1 LDDLVFLVLSR
12 MTQEVKYRRTYE
24 SLRAALPSWG
34 AVLDAASHDLEDLLH
49 DAGLARTKSHQ
60 IQAILEEIEAREGAL
75 DLSGLRDLPDDEVE
89 AYLTSLP
96 GVARKTARCVMLYA
110 LDRDTCPVDT
120 HVWRV
125 MRRLGFAPDKPW
137 SESNARRL
145 EDVIPSNLRA
155 SLHVTLISHGRAICQ
170 ARRPLCSE
178 CVLVDSCPSVD
189 PGELAT
195 RR

>member
-1 LDDLVFLVLSR
+1 VRGSQPVERPPLVDIERRLRAAYGTPRHHNPPDPLDDLVFLVLSR

-89 AYLTSLP
+89 ALCH
-96 GVARKTARCVMLYA
+96 A
-110 LDRDTCPVDT
+110 
-120 HVWRV
+120 
-125 MRRLGFAPDKPW
+125 
-137 SESNARRL
+137 
-145 EDVIPSNLRA
+145 LRA
-155 SLHVTLISHGRAICQ
+155 
-170 ARRPLCSE
+170 
-178 CVLVDSCPSVD
+178 
-189 PGELAT
+189 
-195 RR
+195 